1 MKMKCI
7 QSDSYVILS
16 YATSTTM
23 QGTVTSIFLTSIK
36 GDGLVTVGNVG
47 TAFKHDY
54 ARKLRRQLDAIRI
67 GKPVVPLKGRQVVAV
82 SPELV
87 AEVEYRAWTHT
98 GTLRH
103 ASFKGLREEADSS
116 QVFEMKESGEHC

>member
-1 MKMKCI
+1 MPG
-7 QSDSYVILS
+7 SFASLYL
-16 YATSTTM
+16 AA
-23 QGTVTSIFLTSIK
+23 IK
-36 GDGLVTVGNVG
+36 GDGLVYVGSVG
-47 TAFKHDY
+47 TGFKHDY

-67 GKPVVPLKGRQVVAV
+67 DKPVVPLKGKKVVAV

-116 QVFEMKESGEHC
+116 QVFEIK